1 MRLDFG
7 FEFGVDFF
15 AAVFFFE
22 DVLAIDRLRRRG
34 RGRDGLVSISNPD
47 ILNDALA
54 CCPVLSLFLFLSLF
68 MSFSCA
74 GGGIEEG
81 SWDTRSSGP

>member
-7 FEFGVDFF
+7 FEFEFDFF

-47 ILNDALA
+47 ILNDASA
-54 CCPVLSLFLFLSLF
+54 CCPVLSLFLFLF

-74 GGGIEEG
+74 GGDMEEG
-81 SWDTRSSGP
+81 SCDTRSSGP